1 MYRIQIFYKG
11 IIPYKYL
18 EGEKTREFH
27 DRVGLLILL
36 LLVFHIITLNQAYL
50 AIGVLYLIL
59 LGWSI
64 VESKIEDETEV
75 K

>member
-1 MYRIQIFYKG
+1 MRK
-11 IIPYKYL
+11 
-18 EGEKTREFH
+18 FH

-50 AIGVLYLIL
+50 AIGVLYVIL
-59 LGWSI
+59 LVWSI
-64 VESKIEDETEV
+64 VESKREDETEV